1 MRLLYKALTIFFVSA
16 SFVLANNYEDTSP
29 IEKSIDSNLN
39 IDTTK
44 SNNFD
49 LLISLKL
56 VGVGYT
62 STKRLEL
69 NGLSISIMGAFDN
82 KRLEIDFIP
91 LRFDR
96 RLTRKENGKEI
107 NESSLGAI
115 IGTLVFGSISRF
127 TDKKSTMRK
136 TAIGGL
142 WLSSGSTQ
150 FAVIENPIFGISLVE
165 THAFEWFLSNTK
177 HDRKTDYAFNEVG
190 FIEEIGVQLN
200 LVVAY
205 ISSGISLE
213 VTNKQRNIGWYAKL
227 FFLAIPFES
236 RQWSEGH
243 K

>member
-1 MRLLYKALTIFFVSA
+1 MILRFLAIFFLS
-16 SFVLANNYEDTSP
+16 SSIVLANTYEDKLP
-29 IEKSIDSNLN
+29 IEKSIDSNLD

-44 SNNFD
+44 SNN
-49 LLISLKL
+49 LGPLISLKL

-62 STKRLEL
+62 STKRFEL
-69 NGLSISIMGAFDN
+69 NGLSVSIMGAFDN
-82 KRLEIDFIP
+82 KRLEFDFIP

-115 IGTLVFGSISRF
+115 IGTLVFGSISRL

-136 TAIGGL
+136 IAIGGL

-150 FAVIENPIFGISLVE
+150 FAVIGNPVFGLSLVE

-177 HDRKTDYAFNEVG
+177 HDRKSNYAFNEVG
-190 FIEEIGVQLN
+190 FIEEVGVQLN

-236 RQWSEGH
+236 RQWSGGH

>member
-1 MRLLYKALTIFFVSA
+1 MILRFLAIFFLS
-16 SFVLANNYEDTSP
+16 SSIVLANTYEDKLP
-29 IEKSIDSNLN
+29 IEKSIDNNLD

-44 SNNFD
+44 SNN
-49 LLISLKL
+49 LGPLISLKL

-62 STKRLEL
+62 STKRFEL
-69 NGLSISIMGAFDN
+69 NGLSVSIMGAFDN
-82 KRLEIDFIP
+82 KRLEFDFIP

-115 IGTLVFGSISRF
+115 IGTLVFGSISRL

-136 TAIGGL
+136 IAIGGL

-150 FAVIENPIFGISLVE
+150 FAVIGNPVFGLSLVE

-177 HDRKTDYAFNEVG
+177 HDRKSNYAFNEVG
-190 FIEEIGVQLN
+190 FIEEVGVQLN

-236 RQWSEGH
+236 RQWSGGH

>member
-1 MRLLYKALTIFFVSA
+1 MILRFLTILFLS
-16 SFVLANNYEDTSP
+16 SSIVLANNYEDSFP
-29 IEKSIDSNLN
+29 VEKSIDSNLD

-44 SNNFD
+44 SNN
-49 LLISLKL
+49 LGPLISLKL

-62 STKRLEL
+62 STKRFEL
-69 NGLSISIMGAFDN
+69 NGLSVSIMGAFDN
-82 KRLEIDFIP
+82 KRLEFDFIP

-115 IGTLVFGSISRF
+115 IGTLVFGSISRL

-136 TAIGGL
+136 IAIGGL

-150 FAVIENPIFGISLVE
+150 FAVIGNPVFGLSLVE

-177 HDRKTDYAFNEVG
+177 HDRKSNYAFNEVG
-190 FIEEIGVQLN
+190 FIEEVGVQLN

-236 RQWSEGH
+236 KSWSEGH

>member
-1 MRLLYKALTIFFVSA
+1 MILRFLTILFLS
-16 SFVLANNYEDTSP
+16 SSIVLANNYEDSFP
-29 IEKSIDSNLN
+29 VEKSIDSNLD

-44 SNNFD
+44 SNN
-49 LLISLKL
+49 LGPLISLKL

-62 STKRLEL
+62 STKRFEL
-69 NGLSISIMGAFDN
+69 NGLSVSIMKAFDN
-82 KRLEIDFIP
+82 KRLEFDFIP

-115 IGTLVFGSISRF
+115 IGTLVFGSISRL

-136 TAIGGL
+136 IAIGGL

-150 FAVIENPIFGISLVE
+150 FAVIGNPVFGLSLVE

-177 HDRKTDYAFNEVG
+177 HDRKSNYAFNEVG
-190 FIEEIGVQLN
+190 SIEEVGVQLN

-236 RQWSEGH
+236 RQWSGGH

>member
-1 MRLLYKALTIFFVSA
+1 MILRFLTILFLS
-16 SFVLANNYEDTSP
+16 SSIVLANNYEDSFP
-29 IEKSIDSNLN
+29 VEKSIDSNLD

-44 SNNFD
+44 SNN
-49 LLISLKL
+49 LGPLISLKL

-62 STKRLEL
+62 STKRFEL
-69 NGLSISIMGAFDN
+69 NGLSVSIMGAFDN
-82 KRLEIDFIP
+82 KRLEFDFIP

-115 IGTLVFGSISRF
+115 IGTLVFGSISRL

-136 TAIGGL
+136 IAIGGL

-150 FAVIENPIFGISLVE
+150 FAVIGNPVFGLSLVE

-177 HDRKTDYAFNEVG
+177 HDRKSNYAFNEVG
-190 FIEEIGVQLN
+190 FIEEVGVQLN

-236 RQWSEGH
+236 RQWSGGH

>member
-1 MRLLYKALTIFFVSA
+1 MILRFLTILFLS
-16 SFVLANNYEDTSP
+16 SSIVLANNYEDSFP
-29 IEKSIDSNLN
+29 VEKSIDSNLD

-44 SNNFD
+44 SNN
-49 LLISLKL
+49 LGPLISLKL

-62 STKRLEL
+62 STKRFEL
-69 NGLSISIMGAFDN
+69 NGLSVSIMEAFDN
-82 KRLEIDFIP
+82 KRLEFDFIP

-115 IGTLVFGSISRF
+115 IGTLVFGSISRL

-136 TAIGGL
+136 IAIGGL

-150 FAVIENPIFGISLVE
+150 FAVIGNPVFGLSLVE

-177 HDRKTDYAFNEVG
+177 HDRKSNYAFNEVG
-190 FIEEIGVQLN
+190 FIEEVGVQLN

-236 RQWSEGH
+236 RQWSGGH
-243 K
+243 N